1 MGRRIILFALVLVL
15 GASNAFGLEIYRK
28 DDLSINAG
36 WWGQVWGQ
44 TVSNMDT
51 DNDGKYNDRLNDFL
65 VRRSY
70 FYLSGTVTPELSF
83 FMHYA
88 GDKLG
93 MDEIKD
99 DSGKGLGSGLA
110 LRDAWVNY
118 KVLGNNLMVQ
128 VGRMYVP
135 FTRDYGTTSTKSL
148 LTTDLNWGQGGH
160 RSSIF
165 YPSNV
170 GRDDALTVWGNI
182 LEDKLQYRFMIG
194 DGEDGDFMV
203 GDGEDAIKREKNP
216 DDTMR
221 YAGRLSY
228 SVFEPETEWFNAGT
242 YLGTKKV
249 LSFGVGADTQ
259 RDLIL
264 DGKEQN
270 YFAWTADVFYEQPLA
285 GGDALTLT
293 ASYIDV
299 SNVVNTITF
308 TQMASGDD
316 GSILALKAG
325 YYLGTKIGPGN
336 LQPFGHYQLIS
347 SDESGRDDTQVYGVG
362 MNYYLKGAAN
372 KITLEGTF
380 VDQDKEIAGDNVQ
393 DETLVTL
400 QFAVGF

>member
-1 MGRRIILFALVLVL
+1 MARKIVLVALLVLL
-15 GASNAFGLEIYRK
+15 GASNVFALEIYRK
-28 DDLSINAG
+28 DDLSLNAG

-51 DNDGKYNDRLNDFL
+51 NGDGRFNDRLNDFL

-83 FMHYA
+83 FIHYA

-110 LRDAWVNY
+110 LRDGWISYNL
-118 KVLGNNLMVQ
+118 LGNDLIVQ

-135 FTRDYGTTSTKSL
+135 FTRDYGTTSTKAL

-160 RSSIF
+160 RSTIF
-165 YPSNV
+165 YPSNI

-182 LEDKLQYRFMIG
+182 FNDKLQYRFM
-194 DGEDGDFMV
+194 V
-203 GDGEDAIKREKNP
+203 GDGEEDEAKNHE
-216 DDTMR
+216 DTMR

-228 SVFEPETEWFNAGT
+228 SVFDAETKWFNAGT
-242 YLGTKKV
+242 YLGSKRV

-259 RDLIL
+259 RDLFL
-264 DGKEQN
+264 AGKEQN
-270 YFAWTADVFYEQPLA
+270 YFAWTADVFYEQPLT

-299 SNVVNTITF
+299 SNTVNSISF

-372 KITLEGTF
+372 KITLEATF
-380 VDQDKEIAGDNVQ
+380 VDQDKEISGSNVQ
-393 DETLVTL
+393 DETLITM

>member
-1 MGRRIILFALVLVL
+1 MTRKIVLVALLVLL
-15 GASNAFGLEIYRK
+15 GASNVFALEIYKK
-28 DDLSINAG
+28 DDLSLNAG

-44 TVSNMDT
+44 SVSNMDT
-51 DNDGKYNDRLNDFL
+51 NNDGKYDDNLKDIL

-93 MDEIKD
+93 MDEITD
-99 DSGKGLGSGLA
+99 NSGKGLGTGLA
-110 LRDAWVNY
+110 LRDAWVSY
-118 KVLGNNLMVQ
+118 KVLGNDLIVQ
-128 VGRMYVP
+128 AGRMYVP
-135 FTRDYGTTSTKSL
+135 FTRDYGTTSTKAL

-160 RSSIF
+160 RSTIF
-165 YPSNV
+165 YPSNI
-170 GRDDALTVWGNI
+170 GRDDALTVWGNVVN
-182 LEDKLQYRFMIG
+182 DKLQYRIMIG
-194 DGEDGDFMV
+194 DGE
-203 GDGEDAIKREKNP
+203 EDDAKNH

-228 SVFEPETEWFNAGT
+228 SVFEPETKWFNAGT
-242 YLGTKKV
+242 YRGTKKV
-249 LSFGVGADTQ
+249 LALGLGMDSQ
-259 RDLIL
+259 NDLIL
-264 DGKEQN
+264 NEKEEN

-299 SNVVNTITF
+299 SNTVNAISF

-316 GSILALKAG
+316 GSIMALKAG
-325 YYLGTKIGPGN
+325 YYLGTKIGRGN

-380 VDQDKEIAGDNVQ
+380 VDQDEELDGTNVQ

-400 QFAVGF
+400 QLAVGF

>member
-1 MGRRIILFALVLVL
+1 MAKKLVLVVLLVLL
-15 GASNAFGLEIYRK
+15 GAGNVFALEIYRK
-28 DDLSINAG
+28 DDISLDAG

-44 TVSNMDT
+44 SVSNMDT
-51 DNDGKYNDRLNDFL
+51 NGDGRYNDRLNDFL

-93 MDEIKD
+93 MDEIKN
-99 DSGKGLGSGLA
+99 DSGDGLGSGLA

-118 KVLGNNLMVQ
+118 KVLGESLMVQ
-128 VGRMYVP
+128 AGRMYVP
-135 FTRDYGTTSTKSL
+135 FTRDYGTTSTKAM

-165 YPSNV
+165 YPSTI
-170 GRDDALTVWGNI
+170 GRDDALTIWGNI
-182 LEDKLQYRFMIG
+182 LENKLQYRFM
-194 DGEDGDFMV
+194 V
-203 GDGEDAIKREKNP
+203 GDGEEDDAKNH

-228 SVFEPETEWFNAGT
+228 SVFDPETKWFNAGT

-264 DGKEQN
+264 AGKEQN
-270 YFAWTADVFYEQPLA
+270 YFAWTVDMFYEQPMGA
-285 GGDALTLT
+285 SDAITVT

-299 SNVVNTITF
+299 NNTVNGITF

-325 YYLGTKIGPGN
+325 YYLGTKLGPGN

-347 SDESGRDDTQVYGVG
+347 SDESGRSDTHIYGVG
-362 MNYYLKGAAN
+362 LNYYLKGAAN

-380 VDQDKEIAGDNVQ
+380 VDQDKEIKETQVQ

>member
-1 MGRRIILFALVLVL
+1 MGKRIVLLAVLLVLV
-15 GASNAFGLEIYRK
+15 ASNAVCLEVYRK
-28 DDLSINAG
+28 DDVSLNAG

-44 TVSNMDT
+44 SVSDMDT
-51 DNDGKYNDRLNDFL
+51 DGDGEFDDSLNDIL

-70 FYLSGTVTPELSF
+70 FYLSGNVTPELSF

-93 MDEIKD
+93 MDEGPD
-99 DSGKGLGSGLA
+99 DSGKGLGTGLA
-110 LRDAWVNY
+110 LRDAWVSY
-118 KVLGNNLMVQ
+118 KVLGNDLIVQ
-128 VGRMYVP
+128 AGRMYIP
-135 FTRDYGTTSTKSL
+135 FTRNYGTTSTKSL

-160 RSSIF
+160 RSTIF

-170 GRDDALTVWGNI
+170 GRDDALTLWGNV
-182 LEDKLQYRFMIG
+182 LNDKLQYRFM
-194 DGEDGDFMV
+194 V
-203 GDGEDAIKREKNP
+203 GDGEEGHSDDDSKTPEND
-216 DDTMR
+216 DDTLR
-221 YAGRLSY
+221 YAGRVSY
-228 SVFEPETEWFNAGT
+228 SVFEPETKWFNAGT
-242 YLGTKKV
+242 YRGTKQV
-249 LSFGVGADTQ
+249 LAFGLGMDSQ
-259 RDLIL
+259 NDLIL
-264 DGKEQN
+264 NGEEED

-293 ASYIDV
+293 GSYIDV
-299 SNVVNTITF
+299 SNSVNGITF

-316 GSILALKAG
+316 ASIMALKAG

-347 SDESGRDDTQVYGVG
+347 SDETGRDDTQVYGVG

-380 VDQDKEIAGDNVQ
+380 VDQDEEVKGSADVKAVP

-400 QFAVGF
+400 QLAVGF

>member
-1 MGRRIILFALVLVL
+1 MGRRIVLLAVLLVLV
-15 GASNAFGLEIYRK
+15 ASNAFCLEIYRK
-28 DDLSINAG
+28 DDIALNAG

-44 TVSNMDT
+44 SVSDMDT
-51 DNDGKYNDRLNDFL
+51 DNDDEFDDSLNDL
-65 VRRSY
+65 LIRRSY

-93 MDEIKD
+93 MDEGPD
-99 DSGKGLGSGLA
+99 DSGKGLGTGLA

-118 KVLGNNLMVQ
+118 KVLGNDLMLQ
-128 VGRMYVP
+128 AGRMYVP

-160 RSSIF
+160 RSTIF

-170 GRDDALTVWGNI
+170 GRDDALTLWGNV
-182 LEDKLQYRFMIG
+182 LNDKLQYRFM
-194 DGEDGDFMV
+194 V
-203 GDGEDAIKREKNP
+203 GDGEESDANH
-216 DDTMR
+216 DDTLR
-221 YAGRLSY
+221 YAGRVSY
-228 SVFEPETEWFNAGT
+228 SVFEPETKWFNAGT
-242 YLGTKKV
+242 YRGTKQV
-249 LSFGVGADTQ
+249 LAFGLGMDSQ
-259 RDLIL
+259 GDLML
-264 DGKEQN
+264 PKGNDVNEEED

-285 GGDALTLT
+285 SGDALTLT
-293 ASYIDV
+293 GSYIDV
-299 SNVVNTITF
+299 SNSVNGISF

-316 GSILALKAG
+316 GSIMAFKAG

-380 VDQDKEIAGDNVQ
+380 VDQDEELGSTEDTKDMV

-400 QFAVGF
+400 QLAVGF

>member
-1 MGRRIILFALVLVL
+1 MTRKIVLVALLVLL
-15 GASNAFGLEIYRK
+15 GASNVFALEIYKK
-28 DDLSINAG
+28 DDLSLNAG

-44 TVSNMDT
+44 SVSDMDT
-51 DNDGKYNDRLNDFL
+51 DNDDEYDDSLNDIL

-110 LRDAWVNY
+110 LRDAWVSY
-118 KVLGNNLMVQ
+118 KVLGNDLIVQ
-128 VGRMYVP
+128 AGRMYVP
-135 FTRDYGTTSTKSL
+135 FTRDYGTTSTKAL

-160 RSSIF
+160 RSTIF
-165 YPSNV
+165 YPSNI
-170 GRDDALTVWGNI
+170 GRDDALTLWGNVMN
-182 LEDKLQYRFMIG
+182 DKLQYRIMLG
-194 DGEDGDFMV
+194 DGE
-203 GDGEDAIKREKNP
+203 EDDAKNH

-228 SVFEPETEWFNAGT
+228 SVFEPETKWFNAGT
-242 YLGTKKV
+242 YRGTKKV
-249 LSFGVGADTQ
+249 LALGLGMDSQ
-259 RDLIL
+259 NDLIL
-264 DGKEQN
+264 NGEEEN
-270 YFAWTADVFYEQPLA
+270 YFAWTADLFYEQPLA

-299 SNVVNTITF
+299 SNTVNSISF
-308 TQMASGDD
+308 TQMVSGDD
-316 GSILALKAG
+316 GSIMALKAG
-325 YYLGTKIGPGN
+325 YYMGTKIGPGN
-336 LQPFGHYQLIS
+336 VQPFGHYQLIS
-347 SDESGRDDTQVYGVG
+347 SDESERDDTQVYGLG

-380 VDQDKEIAGDNVQ
+380 VDQDEEIDGTNVQ
-393 DETLVTL
+393 DETLITL

>member
-1 MGRRIILFALVLVL
+1 MTRKIVLVALLVLL
-15 GASNAFGLEIYRK
+15 GVGNVCALEIYRK
-28 DDLSINAG
+28 DDLSIDAG

-51 DNDGKYNDRLNDFL
+51 NGNGHYNDRLNDYL

-93 MDEIKD
+93 MDEIKK
-99 DSGKGLGSGLA
+99 DSGNGVGSGLA

-118 KVLGNNLMVQ
+118 KVVGESLMVQ

-160 RSSIF
+160 RTGIF

-182 LEDKLQYRFMIG
+182 LEDKLQYRVMIG
-194 DGEDGDFMV
+194 DGE
-203 GDGEDAIKREKNP
+203 EDDAKNH

-228 SVFEPETEWFNAGT
+228 SMFDPETKWFNSGT

-264 DGKEQN
+264 DSKEQN
-270 YFAWTADVFYEQPLA
+270 YFAWTVDVFYEQPLA
-285 GGDALTLT
+285 GGDAVTFT

-299 SNVVNTITF
+299 SNVVNGIAF
-308 TQMASGDD
+308 TQLASGDD

-347 SDESGRDDTQVYGVG
+347 SDESGRDDTHIYGVG

-380 VDQDKEIAGDNVQ
+380 VDQDKEISGTNVQ

>member
-1 MGRRIILFALVLVL
+1 MTRKIVLVALLVLL
-15 GASNAFGLEIYRK
+15 GASNVFALEIYRK
-28 DDLSINAG
+28 DDLSLNAG

-44 TVSNMDT
+44 SVSNMDT
-51 DNDGKYNDRLNDFL
+51 NNNGQYDDSLNDIL

-110 LRDAWVNY
+110 LRDAWLSYN
-118 KVLGNNLMVQ
+118 VLGNDLIVQ
-128 VGRMYVP
+128 AGRMYVP

-160 RSSIF
+160 RSTIF
-165 YPSNV
+165 YPSNI
-170 GRDDALTVWGNI
+170 GRDDALTFWGNV
-182 LEDKLQYRFMIG
+182 LNDKLQFRFMAG
-194 DGEDGDFMV
+194 DGE
-203 GDGEDAIKREKNP
+203 EDDAKNH

-228 SVFEPETEWFNAGT
+228 SVFTPETKWFNAGT
-242 YLGTKKV
+242 YRGTKKV
-249 LSFGVGADTQ
+249 LALGLGMDSQ
-259 RDLIL
+259 NDLIL
-264 DGKEQN
+264 AGNEEN

-299 SNVVNTITF
+299 SNTVNSISF

-316 GSILALKAG
+316 GSIMALKAG
-325 YYLGTKIGPGN
+325 YYFGTKIGTGN

-347 SDESGRDDTQVYGVG
+347 SDESGRDDTQVYGFG

-380 VDQDKEIAGDNVQ
+380 VDQDEELDGTNVQ

>member
-1 MGRRIILFALVLVL
+1 MTRKIVLVALLVLL
-15 GASNAFGLEIYRK
+15 GASNVFALEIYKK
-28 DDLSINAG
+28 DDLSLNAG

-44 TVSNMDT
+44 SVSDMNT
-51 DNDGKYNDRLNDFL
+51 DNGTKFDDSLNDIL
-65 VRRSY
+65 IRRSY

-110 LRDAWVNY
+110 LRDAWVSY
-118 KVLGNNLMVQ
+118 KVLGNDLIVQ
-128 VGRMYVP
+128 AGRMYVP

-160 RSSIF
+160 RSTIF
-165 YPSNV
+165 YPSNI
-170 GRDDALTVWGNI
+170 GRDDALTVWGNV
-182 LEDKLQYRFMIG
+182 LNDKLQYRIMLG
-194 DGEDGDFMV
+194 DGE
-203 GDGEDAIKREKNP
+203 ENDAKNH

-228 SVFEPETEWFNAGT
+228 SVFTPETKWFNAGT
-242 YLGTKKV
+242 YRGTKKV
-249 LSFGVGADTQ
+249 LAVGLGMDSQ
-259 RDLIL
+259 NDLIL
-264 DGKEQN
+264 NGQEEN

-299 SNVVNTITF
+299 SNTVNSISF

-316 GSILALKAG
+316 GSIMALKAG

-380 VDQDKEIAGDNVQ
+380 VNQDEEIDDTNVQ